1 MLFNFKN
8 NRLKGLCDMLCPLN
22 YQSMKIDISKYLKD
36 RYKESVSPNKF
47 PGPVVTI
54 SRELGCPSKML
65 AQKLTDKLNLS
76 TDYDK
81 NIPWRFI
88 SKEIMEESAKE
99 LGVNNVEI
107 QYVFDYK
114 QHGALE
120 DLLLS
125 YSRKYYK
132 TDRKIRNTIAKV
144 IRNFAEEGNSII
156 VGRGGVAITRDIP
169 KSFHVHLEAPIDW
182 RALRT
187 SEKHKMNIEAAKK
200 HCLEIDKKRQQFRN
214 FFEGKGNDYT
224 RFDVKFNC
232 MTLDQEEI
240 IDIIISSMK
249 IRNLI

>member
-1 MLFNFKN
+1 MSYSPICQF
-8 NRLKGLCDMLCPLN
+8 
-22 YQSMKIDISKYLKD
+22 MKIDISKYLKD
-36 RYKESVSPNKF
+36 RYEESVPTNKF

-54 SRELGCPSKML
+54 SRELGCSSKIL
-65 AQKLTDKLNLS
+65 AQKLTDKLNF
-76 TDYDK
+76 TGNYEK
-81 NIPWRFI
+81 KIPWRYI

-99 LGVNNVEI
+99 LGVDNAEI
-107 QYVFDYK
+107 QHVFNYV

-125 YSRKYYK
+125 YSRKFYK
-132 TDRKIRNTIAKV
+132 TDRKIRNTIARV

-182 RALRT
+182 RSLRI
-187 SEKHKMNIEAAKK
+187 SEKHKMTIEAAKK
-200 HCLEIDKKRQQFRN
+200 ECVEIDKKRKQFRD

-224 RFDVKFNC
+224 RFDMKFNC

-240 IDIIISSMK
+240 TDIIISSMK
-249 IRNLI
+249 IRKLI